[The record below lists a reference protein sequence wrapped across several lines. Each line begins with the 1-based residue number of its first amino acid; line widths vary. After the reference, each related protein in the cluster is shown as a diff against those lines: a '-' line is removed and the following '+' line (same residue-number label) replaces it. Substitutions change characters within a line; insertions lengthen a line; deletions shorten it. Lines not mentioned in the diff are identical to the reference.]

1 MAVQPIPPIDRR
13 QNRRQPSERAKL
25 VLSEPPRKGNFRSF
39 GLGLITGASDDD
51 PAAIGTYAAVGASFG
66 PSFLWTVPVIFPMMF
81 SVVYLCSKLGQV
93 AGEGLFAVI
102 RKHYSPWLLYPVLV
116 GAVIGNVIEAG
127 ADMGGMAAAVRLM
140 VPIPSWAVVA
150 AIALIVTI
158 FQIWASFNLIK
169 TIFRWLALS
178 LLAYVGAAFL
188 AKPDLWPVLKG
199 TFIPHLRFDSHSL
212 TLLVAIVGTT
222 LSAYL
227 YSWQSNQEV
236 EDEVSLGRRR
246 FMDRVGTSHEELR
259 HSARDVAVGM
269 SFSSLVMYFVMLST
283 AATLFKS
290 GKTEISTAA
299 QAAQALT
306 PIAGKFAGTLFA
318 IGIISVGF
326 LAVPIMTTGAAYDL
340 CQAFGWKH
348 GLHFQPSQVKR
359 FNFAIAIFT
368 ALAMSLNFIGINP
381 MKALVWRSVIQGVST
396 PFLMLLIMRITNNR
410 KIMGRWVNTRW
421 LNAIG
426 WITTGA
432 IFAASIGLFVTSLIK

>member
-1 MAVQPIPPIDRR
+1 MAAQPIPPLDRR

-25 VLSEPPRKGNFRSF
+25 VLSEPPRKGHFRSF

-127 ADMGGMAAAVRLM
+127 ADMGGMATAVRLM
-140 VPIPSWAVVA
+140 VPIPSWALVV

-188 AKPDLWPVLKG
+188 AKPELWPVLKG

-212 TLLVAIVGTT
+212 TMLVAIVGTT

-246 FMDRVGTSHEELR
+246 LMDRVGTSHEELR

-269 SFSSLVMYFVMLST
+269 SFSNLVMYFVMLST

-348 GLHFQPSQVKR
+348 GLHFPPSQVKR
-359 FNFAIAIFT
+359 FNAAIAIFT

-381 MKALVWRSVIQGVST
+381 MKALVWSSVIQGVST

-410 KIMGRWVNTRW
+410 KIMGRWVNTRG

-426 WITTGA
+426 WITTSA
-432 IFAASIGLFVTSLIK
+432 IFAASIGFFVTFLLK